1 MCEGKKTG
9 QASGAKRAARTMEL
23 GVITTALNNGS
34 QKSPAKSGAKS
45 GRTQTVDVL
54 YGALCSGGPLL
65 TPIVLSLRNAACVQ
79 V

>member
-1 MCEGKKTG
+1 
-9 QASGAKRAARTMEL
+9 MEL